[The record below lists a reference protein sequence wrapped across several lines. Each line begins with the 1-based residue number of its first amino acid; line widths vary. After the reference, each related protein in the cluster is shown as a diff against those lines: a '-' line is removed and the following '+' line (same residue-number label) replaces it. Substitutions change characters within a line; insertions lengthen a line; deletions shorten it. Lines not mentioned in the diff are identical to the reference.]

1 MSKELSTVELT
12 KIVLTSLDDAKG
24 HDVKVIDVQEKCSF
38 ADSMVIVS
46 GTSERHVKSLANHV
60 VEDVKKHGFRPLGTE
75 GGQVGDWVLVDLGD
89 VILHVMTVQTREF
102 YQLEKLWETDFD
114 VEVNGQIVEG

>member
-1 MSKELSTVELT
+1 MSTDELIKV
-12 KIVLTSLDDAKG
+12 VLLSLDDAKG
-24 HDVKVIDVQEKCSF
+24 RDVIVIDVQEKCSF
-38 ADSMVIVS
+38 ADSMVIAS

-60 VEDVKKHGFRPLGTE
+60 VEDVKKRGLKPLGTE

-114 VEVNGQIVEG
+114 AEMNGQTAV

>member
-1 MSKELSTVELT
+1 MSKELSTDELT

-60 VEDVKKHGFRPLGTE
+60 VEDVKKRGFRPLGTE

-89 VILHVMTVQTREF
+89 VILHVMTVRTREF

>member
-60 VEDVKKHGFRPLGTE
+60 VEDVKKRGFRPLGTE

-114 VEVNGQIVEG
+114 AEVNGQIVEG